1 MISESES
8 LHQRARA
15 FIEGAIRGG
24 VTEAFDG
31 LATDVARFQ
40 IAHVAAVSRLARARG
55 LAPEALR
62 EAAQIPAVPTDV
74 FRFTRVAAHPP
85 EEDVAVF
92 RTSGTTSG
100 ARGAHAF
107 RTLATYDAAAS
118 AWGARFLLG
127 TRGEMPHVKRSPDRG
142 AGDGHDDVTAGA
154 VDDAAAHRR
163 DDITAGGREDE
174 RSKVRDDFTVIS
186 LTPPPD
192 EAPDSS
198 LVHMIALFARPQ
210 RGPVTY
216 HLAGGALDRGGVERA
231 CEAARRRGDTALL
244 FGTSFAFVHLL
255 DGASG
260 LDLRL
265 PPDSRAMLTGG
276 FKGRS
281 REVAADELR
290 EAIVAMFGLRDA
302 AVVGEY
308 GMTELSSQL
317 YEGTLVDARRAGEGV
332 LSVGATTE
340 HHGVRVPP
348 VGDARARHGVFVA
361 PPWVRVTAV
370 DPATLAPLAEGE
382 IGIARIVD
390 LANVDSAVAV
400 QTADRVR
407 VRGADVEL
415 LGRLPGATP
424 RGCSLAVEEI
434 LG

>member
-1 MISESES
+1 MSSESES
-8 LHQRARA
+8 LHRRARA
-15 FIEGAIRGG
+15 IIEAATRGD

-31 LATDVARFQ
+31 LAADVARFQ
-40 IAHVAAVSRLARARG
+40 IARVAAVARLARARG
-55 LAPEALR
+55 IAPEGIR
-62 EAAQIPAVPTDV
+62 EAAAIPAVPTDV

-118 AWGARFLLG
+118 AWGARLLFG
-127 TRGEMPHVKRSPDRG
+127 AWGEAPR
-142 AGDGHDDVTAGA
+142 TAA
-154 VDDAAAHRR
+154 SREAPAA
-163 DDITAGGREDE
+163 
-174 RSKVRDDFTVIS
+174 RDDFAVIS

-192 EAPDSS
+192 EAADSS
-198 LVHMIALFARPQ
+198 LVHMIALFAGGQ
-210 RGPVTY
+210 RGPVTF
-216 HLAGGALDRGGVERA
+216 HLAGGELDPRAVEGA
-231 CEAARRRGDTALL
+231 CDGARRSGRAALL

-255 DGASG
+255 DAAAG

-265 PPDSRAMLTGG
+265 PPGSRAMLTGG
-276 FKGRS
+276 FKGRA
-281 REVAADELR
+281 REVPADELR
-290 EAIVAMFGLRDA
+290 AGIASAFDLRDA
-302 AVVGEY
+302 AIVGEY

-317 YEGTLVDARRAGEGV
+317 YERTLVDA
-332 LSVGATTE
+332 
-340 HHGVRVPP
+340 
-348 VGDARARHGVFVA
+348 DARHGVFEA

-370 DPATLAPLAEGE
+370 DPASLAPLAEGE
-382 IGIARIVD
+382 VGIARIVD

>member
-1 MISESES
+1 VISESES
-8 LHQRARA
+8 LHRRARA
-15 FIEGAIRGG
+15 FIAASIRGG
-24 VTEAFDG
+24 ATEPFDA
-31 LATDVARFQ
+31 LAVDVARFQ
-40 IAHVAAVSRLARARG
+40 IQRVAAASRLARARG
-55 LAPEALR
+55 IAPETLR

-74 FRFTRVAAHPP
+74 FRFARVAAHPP

-118 AWGARFLLG
+118 AWGARLLLG
-127 TRGEMPHVKRSPDRG
+127 MKGDDG
-142 AGDGHDDVTAGA
+142 AAP
-154 VDDAAAHRR
+154 
-163 DDITAGGREDE
+163 
-174 RSKVRDDFTVIS
+174 RDDFTVIS

-192 EAPDSS
+192 EATDSS

-210 RGPVTY
+210 RGPVTF
-216 HLAGGALDRGGVERA
+216 HLAGGALDPRGVERA
-231 CEAARRRGDTALL
+231 CDGARRRGSAALL

-255 DGASG
+255 DAAGG

-265 PPDSRAMLTGG
+265 PAGSRAMLTGG

-290 EAIVAMFGLRDA
+290 AAIVRAFGLADA

-317 YEGTLVDARRAGEGV
+317 YERTLEGGDARALPDSDARRLAVNDADASECA
-332 LSVGATTE
+332 ATE
-340 HHGVRVPP
+340 DRP
-348 VGDARARHGVFVA
+348 RARHGVFAA

-370 DPATLAPLAEGE
+370 DPATLAPLPEGE

-415 LGRLPGATP
+415 LGRLAGATP

>member
-118 AWGARFLLG
+118 AWGARFLIG

-142 AGDGHDDVTAGA
+142 GWDGHDDANAGGS
-154 VDDAAAHRR
+154 DDAR
-163 DDITAGGREDE
+163 E
-174 RSKVRDDFTVIS
+174 RSKVRADFTVIS
-186 LTPPPD
+186 LTPPPA

-198 LVHMIALFARPQ
+198 LVHLIALF
-210 RGPVTY
+210 
-216 HLAGGALDRGGVERA
+216 GALALVMFCTRRINWYSLEMNAATAG
-231 CEAARRRGDTALL
+231 AAR
-244 FGTSFAFVHLL
+244 
-255 DGASG
+255 
-260 LDLRL
+260 
-265 PPDSRAMLTGG
+265 
-276 FKGRS
+276 
-281 REVAADELR
+281 
-290 EAIVAMFGLRDA
+290 
-302 AVVGEY
+302 
-308 GMTELSSQL
+308 
-317 YEGTLVDARRAGEGV
+317 
-332 LSVGATTE
+332 
-340 HHGVRVPP
+340 
-348 VGDARARHGVFVA
+348 
-361 PPWVRVTAV
+361 
-370 DPATLAPLAEGE
+370 
-382 IGIARIVD
+382 
-390 LANVDSAVAV
+390 
-400 QTADRVR
+400 
-407 VRGADVEL
+407 
-415 LGRLPGATP
+415 
-424 RGCSLAVEEI
+424 
-434 LG
+434 